1 VELVVFKGVPLAEEP
16 ALVGVPSSAL
26 TMPGFL
32 EEVAE
37 RYGEREALCFHED
50 GQVTRW
56 SYAKLYEE
64 ATRIAKALAAK
75 GLGKGSR
82 VAWLMGNRPEWV
94 AGAFGTAMAGCVFV
108 PLNTLLGREE
118 LAFVL
123 SHSDAALLAY
133 QPRLASH
140 DYHSDL
146 AGILQDSDRL
156 PFLRE
161 LVELG
166 SPSWENFLGKGD
178 EVSDTSVAARAASVA
193 PFDDAIVI
201 YTSGTTEQPK
211 GVLHPHRS
219 PAIQFWR
226 FARLLCLDGEV
237 RSWSAFPFFWSAGMA
252 MVLGAT
258 LAAGGCVVLQ
268 EYFEPGEALWL
279 LEHERV
285 TSPHAWPHQLAALEA
300 HPDFPRADLS
310 SIRQVDADTS
320 LGRHPT
326 VQLRSPWSQRSAYGT
341 TETFTLVTA
350 SPACASPE
358 EREGHHGRV
367 LAGNQV
373 RIVDPDTGEDL
384 GVGQTGEIRVKGATL
399 MKGYLK
405 VTPEEVF
412 DERGFFGAG
421 DAGFVDEMGRLHWE
435 GRTSGLIKS
444 AGANISPVEIE
455 SVLRAHPGV
464 AHCAVV
470 GIPHQT
476 LGEMVVAAVVPKP
489 GVPLGEDE
497 LRGFLRER
505 LASYKVPRRIAF
517 VEEHELATTASAKVR
532 TDHLRSLLSRKLEAA
547 EAG

>member
-1 VELVVFKGVPLAEEP
+1 MIFKGVPLAEEP
-16 ALVGVPSSAL
+16 ALAGVPSSAL

-32 EEVAE
+32 KEVAE
-37 RYGEREALCFHED
+37 RYGEREALCFHEN
-50 GQVTRW
+50 GEVTRW
-56 SYAKLYEE
+56 SYARLLEESTKL
-64 ATRIAKALAAK
+64 AKALAAK

-94 AGAFGTAMAGCVFV
+94 AGAFGAAMAGCVFV
-108 PLNTLLGREE
+108 PVNTLLGREE
-118 LAFVL
+118 LLFVL
-123 SHSDAALLAY
+123 SHSDAALLGY

-140 DYHSDL
+140 DYRSDL
-146 AGILQDSDRL
+146 DGVLDAPDRL

-166 SPSWENFLGKGD
+166 SQSWESFLGQGD
-178 EVSDTSVAARAASVA
+178 QVSDASVAARATSVA
-193 PFDDAIVI
+193 PYDDAIVI
-201 YTSGTTEQPK
+201 YTSGTTEEPK

-285 TSPHAWPHQLAALEA
+285 TSPHAWPHQLAAMEA
-300 HPDFPRADLS
+300 HPDFLKAELS

-320 LGRHPT
+320 LGRHPS
-326 VQLRSPWSQRSAYGT
+326 VKLSSPWSQRSAYGT
-341 TETFTLVTA
+341 TETFTLATA
-350 SPACASPE
+350 IRACAPPE
-358 EREGHHGRV
+358 EREGHHGHV
-367 LAGNQV
+367 LSGNEV

-405 VTPEEVF
+405 ISPEKVF
-412 DERGFFGAG
+412 DEKGFFGAG
-421 DAGFVDEMGRLHWE
+421 DAGYMDEMGRLHWE

-455 SVLRAHPGV
+455 SMLRSHPQV

-470 GIPHQT
+470 GIPHET
-476 LGEMVVAAVVPKP
+476 LGEMVVAAVVPKAAAQP
-489 GVPLGEDE
+489 SEEE
-497 LRGFLRER
+497 LKGFLKER
-505 LASYKVPRRIAF
+505 LASYKVPRRIVFLA
-517 VEEHELATTASAKVR
+517 EGELVTTASAKVR
-532 TDHLRSLLSRKLEAA
+532 TDQLRNLLSGRLQAS